1 MKSPFGDLIIDL
13 KDIVAT
19 EASGTNIAQIDP
31 TVMANRQTN
40 PSMQI
45 AILTDKIIENSKLK
59 CVTSPI
65 MFTNGTDFYEEG
77 LFSYDIFGSTTDE
90 RRRQCA
96 YIDLHHKFFHP
107 FVYEILCKLDQKFGT
122 CASGKGSWS
131 INGDGKLEEIKDKNS
146 PLYNEENCGID
157 WLVKNYDK
165 LNFKKNTS
173 ISRNDRVQMITSL
186 TKDEIFITKWVV
198 IPVFYRDVDFSNGK
212 KVIPELNKMYNK
224 IIQYANSLS
233 DSTFDF
239 FNNNTCFAI
248 QSQLVDIR
256 KYGQSLI
263 EKKHGHF
270 HKAILGKSTDYGS
283 RDVISVPVM
292 NHYEQPNQNPVDI
305 MHTGIPVTKCLALAY
320 PFIKK
325 WCIDF
330 FANNFRNIK
339 EYPVYGWRNGEY
351 KIIGKVNIKDQMQ
364 VYTAKTIDK
373 KITSY
378 MNSPGTRF
386 ELVTIQTEDGKKVP
400 MHFSGLLRPMPGVK
414 LDKYSKSLYQ
424 RPLTWTDIFYQACME
439 VAADKYVYITRYP
452 VTSYASIFPTQCM
465 PLSTLQTMPV
475 EVDGKFYPNYPV
487 VDLSLSTDR
496 ISTLFIDTVT
506 MSNLFLDAL
515 GGDYDGDTI
524 SAKLCFSL
532 EANKEAQEIA
542 ESVRSFVS
550 PDGKLMRMIK
560 NEGYLSFY
568 NMTRH
573 DEAGHGIIPADKKK
587 LLLNLKKEE
596 MTVELI
602 TSLFS
607 NTTKMT
613 EDKSFVVKP
622 PEIDTQW
629 KMNLA
634 AGEYTNKEAVQT
646 TAGIFLFNKLIV
658 EGDLEKVIPN
668 GYYNEV
674 LNKKKFSAFLNYI
687 AAAIMN
693 GSISIK
699 PTVYEF
705 LRDYEFWALKL
716 VTIFSPSYTSALVT
730 PSKKLTDAKQ
740 KMLGDSK
747 NASTAEMVEM
757 RDKLLDVARD
767 TIKGDPGKTL
777 FDSGSRGS
785 FENDFG
791 NMFVAV
797 GPVENPVTGEFDFM
811 KSNYI
816 SGISKEDLVAA
827 GNIIVNAEYPKA
839 IGTAKGGYQTKQF
852 NAVFQ
857 TVTLGPKD
865 SDCGS
870 KGALTITL
878 TKDNL
883 SKYVDQYIALPNGKT
898 VLITDNL
905 DVKYMNHPI
914 KVRSPM
920 YCLHLDEGDAICNK
934 CAGERF
940 YKLGVSSMGL
950 TASDLSAQMMN
961 ASLKLRHSLQVEMN
975 KINIDTIIK

>member
-13 KDIVAT
+13 KDIVAM
-19 EASGTNIAQIDP
+19 EASSTNVAQIDP
-31 TVMANRQTN
+31 TVMANRETN

-65 MFTNGTDFYEEG
+65 MFTNGTDFYSEG
-77 LFSYDIFGSTTDE
+77 LFSYEIFGSTTDE
-90 RRRQCA
+90 RRRQCG
-96 YIDLHHKFFHP
+96 YIDLHQKFFHP
-107 FVYEILCKLDQKFGT
+107 FVYEILCKLDQKFGI
-122 CASGKGSWS
+122 CASGKGSW
-131 INGDGKLEEIKDKNS
+131 IIKEGKLQEVKDKND
-146 PLYNEENCGID
+146 PLYNEDHTGIN
-157 WLVKNYDK
+157 WLIKHFYELD
-165 LNFKKNTS
+165 FKKNTS
-173 ISRNDRVQMITSL
+173 VSRNDRVNMIASL
-186 TKDEIFITKWVV
+186 TKDEIFIQKWIV
-198 IPVFYRDVDFSNGK
+198 IPVFYRDVDFSK
-212 KVIPELNKMYNK
+212 DKRVIPELDKMYNK
-224 IIQYANSLS
+224 LIQYSNGLD
-233 DSTFDF
+233 DSSFSF
-239 FNNNTCFAI
+239 FNNGICYSI
-248 QSQLVDIR
+248 QSLLVDIR
-256 KYGQSLI
+256 RYGQSLI

-270 HKAILGKSTDYGS
+270 HKSILGKSTDYGS

-292 NHYEQPNQNPVDI
+292 NHYETPNQNPVDI

-325 WCIDF
+325 YCLDF
-330 FANNFRNIK
+330 FANNFRNMK
-339 EYPVYGWRNGEY
+339 EYPIYKWVNGQY
-351 KIIGKVNIKDQMQ
+351 KIVAKVSIKDQMQ
-364 VYTAKTIDK
+364 IYTAQLIDK
-373 KITSY
+373 KIERY
-378 MNSPGTRF
+378 MKSPGTRF
-386 ELVTIQTEDGKKVP
+386 ELINVITEDNKEIP
-400 MHFSGLLRPMPGVK
+400 MYFSGLLRPMPGIN
-414 LDKYSKSLYQ
+414 LSKYSTSLYQ
-424 RPLTWTDIFYQACME
+424 RPMTWTDLFYQAAME

-452 VTSYASIFPTQCM
+452 VTSYASIFPSQCM
-465 PLSTLQTMPV
+465 PLSTLQTMPL
-475 EVDGKFYPNYPV
+475 EIEGKFYPNYPV
-487 VDLSLSTDR
+487 IDLSLSTDK

-515 GGDYDGDTI
+515 GGDYDGDTV
-524 SAKLCFSL
+524 STKLCFSL

-573 DEAGHGIIPADKKK
+573 DESGHGVIPADKKK
-587 LLLNLKKEE
+587 VLLNLKKEE
-596 MTVELI
+596 LTVGLI
-602 TSLFS
+602 TKLFG
-607 NTTKMT
+607 NTTEVTSDHK
-613 EDKSFVVKP
+613 FNVNP

-634 AGEYTNKEAVQT
+634 PGEYTNKEAVQT

-658 EGDLEKVIPN
+658 EGDLEKIIPN
-668 GYYNEV
+668 GYYNET
-674 LNKKKFSAFLNYI
+674 LNKKKFSAFLNLV
-687 AAAIMN
+687 AAGIMN
-693 GSISIK
+693 GSISIN
-699 PTVYEF
+699 PTVYHF

-730 PSKKLTDAKQ
+730 PSKKLTTEKQ
-740 KMLGDSK
+740 KLLNNNK
-747 NASTAEMVEM
+747 NASTAEMVEI

-767 TIKGDPGKTL
+767 TIKDDPGKTL

-797 GPVENPVTGEFDFM
+797 GPVENPVTGKFDFM

-816 SGISKEDLVAA
+816 GGISKEDLVAA

-865 SDCGS
+865 SDCGT
-870 KGALTITL
+870 KGALTVTL
-878 TKDNL
+878 TKNNL
-883 SKYVDQYIALPNGKT
+883 AKYVDQYIALPNGKT
-898 VLITDNL
+898 ILITNDL
-905 DVKYMNHPI
+905 DVKYMNHPV

-920 YCLHLDEGDAICNK
+920 YCLHLDKDDALCNK
-934 CAGERF
+934 CVGERF
-940 YKLGVSSMGL
+940 YKLGVTSMGL
-950 TASDLSAQMMN
+950 TASDLSAQLMN

-975 KINIDTIIK
+975 KIDIEKILK

>member
-1 MKSPFGDLIIDL
+1 MRPPFRHILVDLNE
-13 KDIVAT
+13 IVAV
-19 EASGTNIAQIDP
+19 EASGTNLSQIDP
-31 TVMANRQTN
+31 SVMANRETN
-40 PSMQI
+40 PSMQV
-45 AILTDKIIENSKLK
+45 AILTDKIIENSGLK

-65 MFTNGTDFYEEG
+65 MFTNGTEFYNEG

-90 RRRQCA
+90 RRRQCG
-96 YIDLHHKFFHP
+96 YIDLHQKFFHP
-107 FVYEILCKLDQKFGT
+107 FVYEILCKLDRKIDA
-122 CASGKGSWS
+122 CASGKGSWK
-131 INGDGKLEEIKDKNS
+131 IIDGKLHEITDKDSKE
-146 PLYNEENCGID
+146 YNEEHTGIN
-157 WLVKNYDK
+157 WLIKHFSE
-165 LNFKKNTS
+165 LNFKTNTS
-173 ISRNDRVQMITSL
+173 VSRNDRVAMITSL
-186 TKDEIFITKWVV
+186 KPAEMFIQKWVV

-212 KVIPELNKMYNK
+212 RVIPELDKMYNK
-224 IIQYANSLS
+224 LIQYSNGLG
-233 DSTFDF
+233 DSSFSF
-239 FNNNTCFAI
+239 FNNGICYSI
-248 QSQLVDIR
+248 QSLLVDIR
-256 KYGQSLI
+256 HYGQSLI

-292 NHYEQPNQNPVDI
+292 NHYQQPKQNPVDI

-325 WCIDF
+325 YCLDF
-330 FANNFRNIK
+330 FANNFRNMS
-339 EYPVYGWRNGEY
+339 EYPVYKMVNNEY
-351 KIIGKVNIKDQMQ
+351 KIVAKVPIKDQMQ
-364 VYTAKTIDK
+364 IYTAQMIDK
-373 KITSY
+373 KIERY
-378 MNSPGTRF
+378 MKSPSTRF
-386 ELVTIQTEDGKKVP
+386 ELVNIITKDDKEIP
-400 MHFSGLLRPMPGVK
+400 MYFSGLLKPMPGVD
-414 LDKYSKSLYQ
+414 LSKYSTSLYQ
-424 RPLTWTDIFYQACME
+424 RPMTWTDLFYQAAME
-439 VAADKYVYITRYP
+439 VASDKYIYITRYP
-452 VTSYASIFPTQCM
+452 VTSYASIFPSQCM
-465 PLSTLQTMPV
+465 PLSTLQTMPL
-475 EVDGKFYPNYPV
+475 EVDGVFYPNYPV
-487 VDLSLSTDR
+487 IDLSLSSDK

-515 GGDYDGDTI
+515 GGDYDGDTV
-524 SAKLCFSL
+524 SDKLCFSL
-532 EANKEAQEIA
+532 EANKEAQEIS
-542 ESVRSFVS
+542 ESIRSFVS
-550 PDGKLMRMIK
+550 PDGNLMRMIK

-573 DEAGHGIIPADKKK
+573 DETGHGMIPKDKKQ
-587 LLLNLKKEE
+587 LLLSLDKNEL
-596 MTVELI
+596 TVNLI
-602 TSLFS
+602 TKLFS
-607 NTTKMT
+607 NTTKLT
-613 EDKSFVVKP
+613 EDHKFIINP

-629 KMNLA
+629 KMNLEP
-634 AGEYTNKEAVQT
+634 GEYTNIDAVQT

-658 EGDLEKVIPN
+658 EGDLQHVIPN
-668 GYYNEV
+668 GYYNET
-674 LNKKKFSAFLNYI
+674 LNKKKFSAFLSII
-687 AAAIMN
+687 AAAIMS
-693 GSISIK
+693 GKVKIK

-730 PSKKLTDAKQ
+730 PSQKLTAEKE
-740 KMLGDSK
+740 KLLTKNK
-747 NASTAEMVEM
+747 NASTAEMVEI

-797 GPVENPVTGEFDFM
+797 GPVENPITGQFDFM

-816 SGISKEDLVAA
+816 GGISKEDLVAA

-865 SDCGS
+865 SDCGT
-870 KGALTITL
+870 KGALTVTL
-878 TKDNL
+878 TKSNL
-883 SKYVDQYIALPNGKT
+883 SKYIDQYIALPNGKT
-898 VLITDNL
+898 ILITEDL
-905 DVKYMNHPI
+905 DAKYMNHPI

-920 YCLHLDEGDAICNK
+920 YCLHLSQGDAICNK

-950 TASDLSAQMMN
+950 TASDLSAQLMN

-975 KINIDTIIK
+975 KVDIEKIIK